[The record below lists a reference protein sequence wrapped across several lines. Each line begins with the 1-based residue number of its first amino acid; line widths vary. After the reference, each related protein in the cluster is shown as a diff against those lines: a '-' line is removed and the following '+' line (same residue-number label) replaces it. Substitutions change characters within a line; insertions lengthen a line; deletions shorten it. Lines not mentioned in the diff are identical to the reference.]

1 MWVAGRSPQGLLP
14 AYLISILLDE
24 EVEQDHIL

>member
-1 MWVAGRSPQGLLP
+1 MWVAGGSPQGLPP
-14 AYLISILLDE
+14 ADLISFLLDE